1 VSNGRLV
8 YLTENDIV
16 LLGSPVWMPL
26 AWACVIVELGYP
38 AVRLFGVFKARRG
51 TRRAAV
57 TASLLIASAAAITV
71 GFYE

>member
-26 AWACVIVELGYP
+26 AWACVIVEISYP
-38 AVRLFGVFKARRG
+38 AIRLFGAFKAHMTTRWARRFLVPG
-51 TRRAAV
+51 
-57 TASLLIASAAAITV
+57 
-71 GFYE
+71 